1 MDDTALNPIP
11 QTIRAFLLVGAVTA
25 GGLLGGAYFT
35 RVAMAA
41 GSDRYADLDTLAQ
54 AMHHIEAQYLG
65 EVTTRELVYGA
76 ITGMMNELDY
86 HSVFLSP
93 DEMEAAQVRT
103 EGVYSGVG
111 IELKVLQGNITVV
124 RTIPASPADQTIQP
138 GDILRAVDGQSVSTL
153 RQASEMLQGPA
164 ETSVTLELRRKGK
177 NITQLLNRKRLRD
190 RTVRVSAIDN
200 DWAFAE
206 ITRFQR
212 NTATDL
218 QQGIEALSPGK
229 GVIIDLRGNAGGL
242 LDEATA
248 VVDLFVREGVI
259 VSTKGPN
266 DVNLEM
272 HQAKAHAP
280 FLGLQ
285 TIIVTDGESASASEI
300 VAGAMRTLSG
310 AQLVGS
316 PTYGKWSVQRMYVF
330 EDQSAIKLTVAR
342 YHIADKDAG
351 TDLRG
356 LQPDVLVRR
365 ETVHQKTL
373 ERLRHLTRSVD
384 GAEALVNELAKIDS
398 NEVAHPH
405 LGPLSERLT
414 LDPQLAAAWTLALDN
429 Q

>member
-1 MDDTALNPIP
+1 
-11 QTIRAFLLVGAVTA
+11 
-25 GGLLGGAYFT
+25 
-35 RVAMAA
+35 
-41 GSDRYADLDTLAQ
+41 
-54 AMHHIEAQYLG
+54 
-65 EVTTRELVYGA
+65 
-76 ITGMMNELDY
+76 
-86 HSVFLSP
+86 
-93 DEMEAAQVRT
+93 
-103 EGVYSGVG
+103 
-111 IELKVLQGNITVV
+111 
-124 RTIPASPADQTIQP
+124 
-138 GDILRAVDGQSVSTL
+138 
-153 RQASEMLQGPA
+153 
-164 ETSVTLELRRKGK
+164 
-177 NITQLLNRKRLRD
+177 
-190 RTVRVSAIDN
+190 
-200 DWAFAE
+200 
-206 ITRFQR
+206 
-212 NTATDL
+212 
-218 QQGIEALSPGK
+218 
-229 GVIIDLRGNAGGL
+229 
-242 LDEATA
+242 
-248 VVDLFVREGVI
+248 
-259 VSTKGPN
+259 
-266 DVNLEM
+266 M